1 MPPTTRPTQSPTEP
15 RTSRLYHATP
25 GTSLAAGDALVVVLA
40 ALATLLA
47 VGGGAVGAGVPPYGA
62 MAIAQAGMLVVALI
76 AVRILHQRPIAI
88 GLVGTPVRFACA
100 GALIGISAWY
110 LNLALVDAL
119 IEVEPED
126 VETLQRAVARPSL
139 GLVVLAVAIAP
150 AVCEEA
156 IFRGVLLRGLASRI
170 PPVIALSVSAAM
182 FAAYHVRPVQM
193 LPTFTLGLALGLL
206 SLRAG
211 SIWPAVIA
219 HFLNNTMAI
228 LVSRQEIDAL
238 SRALD
243 QHRYAAL
250 AVFAS
255 IFVAGMAIAALTPLA
270 RPRARMA
277 IGREAEP

>member
-1 MPPTTRPTQSPTEP
+1 M
-15 RTSRLYHATP
+15 
-25 GTSLAAGDALVVVLA
+25 GLAA
-40 ALATLLA
+40 
-47 VGGGAVGAGVPPYGA
+47 P
-62 MAIAQAGMLVVALI
+62 
-76 AVRILHQRPIAI
+76 
-88 GLVGTPVRFACA
+88 PVRFACA

-110 LNLALVDAL
+110 LNLSLVDAL

-139 GLVVLAVAIAP
+139 GLVVLAVALAP

-170 PPVIALSVSAAM
+170 PPIVALVVSSAM

-211 SIWPAVIA
+211 SIVPAVIA

-228 LVSRQEIDAL
+228 LVSRQEIHSL

-243 QHRYAAL
+243 QHRDAAL
-250 AVFAS
+250 GVFAA
-255 IFVAGMAIAALTPLA
+255 IFLAGMALAALTPLA
-270 RPRARMA
+270 PAPPRPRPPLPPAIAR
-277 IGREAEP
+277 EPGAP